1 MYAKTNLTSS
11 SLLPTS
17 CGAMKLDKP
26 PRNYKQYLLPT
37 RSQPRRLKYHVSSY
51 EFNMT
56 SSFISLSAKSYANLP
71 NSIGD
76 DTINYRISI
85 EPIKHKIVKRSAQQ
99 IDDGEERNMCSS
111 LSSNDK
117 WIKLTFGQDNNDA
130 SLQTK
135 SAITSTKESTKCVQ
149 LLKHSNKKQPPLT
162 WYQANK
168 SCIDLGGKLLKI
180 QSKSEQVELEN
191 LVFKRYVRICLFNSF
206 C

>member
-1 MYAKTNLTSS
+1 
-11 SLLPTS
+11 
-17 CGAMKLDKP
+17 
-26 PRNYKQYLLPT
+26 
-37 RSQPRRLKYHVSSY
+37 
-51 EFNMT
+51 MT
-56 SSFISLSAKSYANLP
+56 SSFISLRAKSYANLP

-76 DTINYRISI
+76 DTINYQISI

-117 WIKLTFGQDNNDA
+117 WIKITFGQDNNDA